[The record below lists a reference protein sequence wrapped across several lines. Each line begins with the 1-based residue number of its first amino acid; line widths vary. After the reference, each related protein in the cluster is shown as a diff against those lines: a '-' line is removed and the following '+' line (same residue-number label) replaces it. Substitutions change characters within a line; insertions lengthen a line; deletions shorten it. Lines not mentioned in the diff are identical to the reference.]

1 MRHSRVGYKLGRDKE
16 QRVALY
22 RGLMISLIEHRRIK
36 TTITKAKAIQPE
48 IESLIALGRVDTPH
62 NRRLALSRL
71 ASKDAMRALF
81 AFAPEQFKDRSS
93 GFTRI
98 TKLGPRVG
106 DGAEMALIELL

>member
-22 RGLMISLIEHRRIK
+22 RGLMVSLIEHRRIK

-48 IESLIALGRVDTPH
+48 IESLLTLGRVDTPH

-71 ASKDAMRALF
+71 ASKDAMRKLF

-98 TKLGPRVG
+98 TKLGPRFG

>member
-1 MRHSRVGYKLGRDKE
+1 
-16 QRVALY
+16 
-22 RGLMISLIEHRRIK
+22 MISIIEHRRIK
-36 TTITKAKAIQPE
+36 TTITKAKAIQPLV
-48 IESLIALGRVDTPH
+48 ESLMALGRVDTPH

-71 ASKDAMRALF
+71 ASKEAMRKLF

-98 TKLGPRVG
+98 TKLGPRLG